1 MEKLSDLKEKS
12 EYEKVRD
19 DYSNNYG
26 YNIGFNS
33 FGKIKQKDKIDNF
46 VKGEKHKKKVGN
58 IFFLCYNT
66 EEGCEFY
73 ENINSKCW

>member
-12 EYEKVRD
+12 EYERIKD

-33 FGKIKQKDKIDNF
+33 FGKIKSKDKIDNF
-46 VKGEKHKKKVGN
+46 VKGEINTKKR
-58 IFFLCYNT
+58 
-66 EEGCEFY
+66 
-73 ENINSKCW
+73 